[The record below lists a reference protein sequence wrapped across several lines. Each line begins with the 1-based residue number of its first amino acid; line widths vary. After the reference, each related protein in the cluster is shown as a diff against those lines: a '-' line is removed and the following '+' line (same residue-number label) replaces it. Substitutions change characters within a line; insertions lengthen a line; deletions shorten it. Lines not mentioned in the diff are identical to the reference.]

1 MIERAR
7 LKRAWEA
14 TLPKVVDKKSYQ
26 KRLRM
31 MEDMEL
37 QEWKERE
44 EEIEK
49 LIQYIIIY
57 RYKIYIINIVVK
69 NIF

>member
-31 MEDMEL
+31 MEAMEL